1 MPFPSAV
8 TIKSWL
14 EKMQE
19 DLVTLVKT
27 ANGVNRLVDIYEK
40 YQYLYTVEPNNA
52 LQLVE
57 NASRDIEQLL
67 CNRSKAMVHLAL

>member
-1 MPFPSAV
+1 
-8 TIKSWL
+8 
-14 EKMQE
+14 MQE

-57 NASRDIEQLL
+57 NASRDIEKLL
-67 CNRSKAMVHLAL
+67 CNRYKATVHLAL